1 MPDRI
6 RIPALL
12 VAAAAVASGF
22 AAAPSSA
29 AEDELM
35 QSAQE
40 VFRPIPEEPASLAGN
55 PITPDKV
62 ELGKM
67 LFFEP
72 RLSESWMLSC
82 NACHNLATGGVDLQ
96 ETSIGHGWRKGPR
109 NAPTVLNGVFNIAQF
124 WDGRAKDLEEQA
136 TGPMMNPGEMG
147 SSAER
152 VIGTLRSIPEYGE
165 RFERAFPGEA
175 DPVSLG
181 NVAKAIAAFEAAA
194 LRTPNAPLD
203 RYLAGD
209 AGSLSEQQK
218 AGLRLFMKKGCVSCH
233 YGTNVGGGRYARF
246 GEVQPPS
253 GDVRPET
260 DKGRFTVTG
269 QPEDE
274 YVFRVAPLRNVALT
288 PPYFHSG
295 QVWDLKSAVAI
306 MGRAQLGLE
315 LTEEEVGAIVEF
327 LKSLTGEEPR
337 IVYPV
342 LPVVTSN
349 TPLPKPYGNP

>member
-1 MPDRI
+1 MPDRT

-12 VAAAAVASGF
+12 VAAAVASEF
-22 AAAPSSA
+22 AAAPGSA

-35 QSAQE
+35 QRAQE
-40 VFRPIPEEPASLAGN
+40 VFQPIPEQPPSLADN

-109 NAPTVLNGVFNIAQF
+109 NAPTVLNAAFNIAQF

-152 VIGTLRSIPEYGE
+152 VMGTLRSIPEYGE

-194 LRTPNAPLD
+194 LLTPNAPLD

-218 AGLRLFMKKGCVSCH
+218 AGLHLFMEKGCVSCH

-246 GEVQPPS
+246 GEVQTPGADLRS
-253 GDVRPET
+253 ET
-260 DKGRFTVTG
+260 DKGRFTVTS

-295 QVWDLKSAVAI
+295 QVWDLEDAVAI

-315 LTEEEVGAIVEF
+315 LAEEEVRSIAEF
-327 LKSLTGEEPR
+327 LTSLTGEQPR

-342 LPVVTSN
+342 LPVVASD
-349 TPLPKPYGNP
+349 TPLPKPYDNP

>member
-1 MPDRI
+1 MPDRRI
-6 RIPALL
+6 RTPALL
-12 VAAAAVASGF
+12 AAVAVASGS

-35 QSAQE
+35 QRAQE
-40 VFRPIPEEPASLAGN
+40 VFQSIPDQPPPLAGN

-109 NAPTVLNGVFNIAQF
+109 NAPTVFNAAFNIAQF
-124 WDGRAKDLEEQA
+124 WDGRAADLEEQA

-152 VIGTLRSIPEYGE
+152 VMGTLRSIPEYGE

-194 LRTPNAPLD
+194 LLTPNAPLD

-218 AGLRLFMKKGCVSCH
+218 AGLHLFMEKGCVSCH
-233 YGTNVGGGRYARF
+233 YGTNVGGVTTPASARF
-246 GEVQPPS
+246 RRRAP
-253 GDVRPET
+253 T
-260 DKGRFTVTG
+260 CGRRLT
-269 QPEDE
+269 
-274 YVFRVAPLRNVALT
+274 RVASR
-288 PPYFHSG
+288 
-295 QVWDLKSAVAI
+295 
-306 MGRAQLGLE
+306 
-315 LTEEEVGAIVEF
+315 
-327 LKSLTGEEPR
+327 
-337 IVYPV
+337 
-342 LPVVTSN
+342 
-349 TPLPKPYGNP
+349 